1 MEAVENEQLNNNSN
15 GNEKSIKKNYIY
27 NLIAKLFAL
36 LIPILITPFL
46 ARKLEADGNGT
57 LSFISS
63 IVSYFILAAN
73 IGIETYGQR
82 IISIHRNEKEVLKRI
97 VIEIFLLRLFL
108 TVILAISYYLIFVF
122 ILTENTLLYSLF
134 GLTLIFTAVDFT
146 WYFQGIEDF
155 KILAIVNIISK
166 LIYIPL
172 IFVLVKT
179 KNDLWIACLLTAM
192 TTFLPFVLCVPKL
205 MYNFRSIKIS
215 DKIRPF
221 RHFKECMVY
230 FIPTIAVQ
238 IYTVLD
244 KTMIGLLVPGTYT
257 EIVDGVEVIKKISYL
272 ENGYY
277 EQAEKIVKLPL
288 LLITSL
294 NIIMRSRISY
304 YYSTG
309 KIEEIKE
316 TIKKSMSFSMCF
328 SIPICL
334 GMIAIAKMFV
344 PIYLGDGYDK
354 CVTLMYIL
362 SPILVIISI
371 SNLLG
376 THYYTPFDMQRTS
389 NKFLITG
396 SIVNLILN
404 LILIRMYA
412 SIGAA
417 IASIVAELVVTFLY
431 VLNAR
436 KFVKPISFL
445 ITSIKYLIA
454 GVLMFIPVFI
464 LNLKLD
470 ATIINL
476 CLIIALGIFI
486 YFITLLILR
495 DKFLINTIKSVFSK
509 VRNKIK
515 RG

>member
-1 MEAVENEQLNNNSN
+1 
-15 GNEKSIKKNYIY
+15 
-27 NLIAKLFAL
+27 
-36 LIPILITPFL
+36 
-46 ARKLEADGNGT
+46 
-57 LSFISS
+57 
-63 IVSYFILAAN
+63 
-73 IGIETYGQR
+73 
-82 IISIHRNEKEVLKRI
+82 
-97 VIEIFLLRLFL
+97 
-108 TVILAISYYLIFVF
+108 
-122 ILTENTLLYSLF
+122 
-134 GLTLIFTAVDFT
+134 
-146 WYFQGIEDF
+146 
-155 KILAIVNIISK
+155 
-166 LIYIPL
+166 
-172 IFVLVKT
+172 
-179 KNDLWIACLLTAM
+179 
-192 TTFLPFVLCVPKL
+192 
-205 MYNFRSIKIS
+205 
-215 DKIRPF
+215 
-221 RHFKECMVY
+221 
-230 FIPTIAVQ
+230 
-238 IYTVLD
+238 
-244 KTMIGLLVPGTYT
+244 
-257 EIVDGVEVIKKISYL
+257 
-272 ENGYY
+272 
-277 EQAEKIVKLPL
+277 
-288 LLITSL
+288 
-294 NIIMRSRISY
+294 
-304 YYSTG
+304 
-309 KIEEIKE
+309 
-316 TIKKSMSFSMCF
+316 
-328 SIPICL
+328 
-334 GMIAIAKMFV
+334 MIAIAKMFV

>member
-1 MEAVENEQLNNNSN
+1 MEDFSEEKEQLNSNNGSS
-15 GNEKSIKKNYIY
+15 EKAEKPRSIKKNYIY
-27 NLIAKLFAL
+27 NLIAKIFAL

-73 IGIETYGQR
+73 IGIETYGQK
-82 IISIHRNEKEVLKRI
+82 IIAVHRNEREILKRI
-97 VIEIFLLRLFL
+97 VIEIFLLRFIL
-108 TVILAISYYLIFVF
+108 TLAFALSYYLVFVF
-122 ILTENTLLYSLF
+122 ILTDNSLLYALF
-134 GLTLIFTAVDFT
+134 GLTLVFTVLDFT
-146 WYFQGIEDF
+146 WFFQGIEDF
-155 KILAIVNIISK
+155 KILAITNILSK

-172 IFVLVKT
+172 IFLLIKT
-179 KNDLWIACLLTAM
+179 KDDIWIACLLTSI
-192 TTFLPFVLCVPKL
+192 TTITPYLFCVPKL
-205 MYNFRSIKIS
+205 LFKFRNVKVS
-215 DKIRPF
+215 DSIRPF

-244 KTMIGLLVPGTYT
+244 KTMIGLITG
-257 EIVDGVEVIKKISYL
+257 SAF

-304 YYSTG
+304 FYSIG
-309 KIEEIKE
+309 KIEEIKS
-316 TIKKSMSFSMCF
+316 TIDKSMCFSMCF
-328 SIPICL
+328 SIPITL
-334 GMIAIAKMFV
+334 GMVAIAKTFV

-354 CVTLMYIL
+354 CVTLMYVL
-362 SPILVIISI
+362 SPLLVIISM

-376 THYYTPFDMQRTS
+376 THYYTPFDKQRTS
-389 NKFLITG
+389 NKFLIAG
-396 SIVNLILN
+396 SVVNLVLN
-404 LILIRMYA
+404 SFLIYFFQ

-417 IASIVAELVVTFLY
+417 IASVIAELVVTLLY

-436 KFVKPISFL
+436 SFVKPLRFL
-445 ITSIKYLIA
+445 IVSIKYLIA
-454 GVLMFIPVFI
+454 GACMFVPVFI
-464 LNLKLD
+464 MNLNFEATVLNLILEVG
-470 ATIINL
+470 
-476 CLIIALGIFI
+476 LGIAI
-486 YFITLLILR
+486 YFIVLLILR
-495 DKFLINTIKSVFSK
+495 DRFLYDMIKSFLSK
-509 VRNKIK
+509 LKGIFK